1 MHAGKAPWQ
10 VRINAGIALE
20 QVSDADDLCS
30 INLYYSKEST
40 ALEDLLYSKGMPV
53 GLLPAANPRISK
65 RHLGIGAR
73 SIYLLVY
80 MSGRYAVIS
89 NKVTCGGE
97 PGRGAAAGCLLLGRY
112 L

>member
-1 MHAGKAPWQ
+1 M
-10 VRINAGIALE
+10 
-20 QVSDADDLCS
+20 
-30 INLYYSKEST
+30 
-40 ALEDLLYSKGMPV
+40 EDLLYSKGMPV

-97 PGRGAAAGCLLLGRY
+97 PGRGAAAGCLLLLQPVRVHGAAGRGRHTEAAIAASARDR
-112 L
+112 